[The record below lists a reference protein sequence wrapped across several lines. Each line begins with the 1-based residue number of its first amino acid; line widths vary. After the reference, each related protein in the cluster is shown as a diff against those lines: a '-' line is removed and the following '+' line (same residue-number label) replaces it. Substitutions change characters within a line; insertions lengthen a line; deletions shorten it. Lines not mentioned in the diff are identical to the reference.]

1 MSNIRSLLDHLEDP
15 FEMFP
20 MQSVSRNL
28 ADLIHAA
35 EESRFERADPRKSAS
50 PKYYTVEDEHDIA
63 VVELLIGSAFVLGQA
78 AITQA
83 VSIVTKIYDLA
94 AKPSWLPHGK
104 AALMSAEAAKHNK
117 TGLSEIVLIDV
128 VANYFK
134 HRYEWPDDWIGAS
147 PQQQRTIDLAL
158 RLGLSPDGN
167 HNLDTAVRE
176 MGMSTRDMTPL
187 SVLVQEWRERLAAYC
202 RDQMNKHGID
212 PSSRY

>member
-1 MSNIRSLLDHLEDP
+1 
-15 FEMFP
+15 MFP
-20 MQSVSRNL
+20 MQSVSRSL

-35 EESRFERADPRKSAS
+35 EQSRLERADPWKSAS
-50 PKYYTVEDEHDIA
+50 PKYYTDEDEHDIA
-63 VVELLIGSAFVLGQA
+63 VVDLLIGSVFVLGQA

-94 AKPSWLPHGK
+94 GKPSWLPHGK

-117 TGLSEIVLIDV
+117 TGLSEIVLIDA

-134 HRYEWPDDWIGAS
+134 HHYEWPDGWIDAS
-147 PQQQRTIDLAL
+147 PKQQLTIGLVL

-176 MGMSTRDMTPL
+176 LGMSTRDMTPL
-187 SVLVQEWRERLAAYC
+187 PVLVQEWRKRLAAYC
-202 RDQMNKHGID
+202 RDQMNKHGVA
-212 PSSRY
+212 P